1 MKQKEKSDRE
11 SALSPFR
18 KFRTQTTLSRSRDTL
33 HYSSTRVQFSL
44 FSSDHRRHSKRND
57 ILTGSERRLVA
68 VISASF
74 RLLAPSSVTHGPNEA
89 IIMHSSSRVSKSPQK
104 ADSITTLSGCSQ
116 IRRSDCAYTWLSIND
131 LLYTGSDRRRS

>member
-1 MKQKEKSDRE
+1 MRV
-11 SALSPFR
+11 PFR
-18 KFRTQTTLSRSRDTL
+18 LSENFARKRRSPEAETLFTTPVPMFNSR
-33 HYSSTRVQFSL
+33 FS
-44 FSSDHRRHSKRND
+44 SSDHRRHSKRND

-74 RLLAPSSVTHGPNEA
+74 RLLVPSSFTHGPNEA

>member
-1 MKQKEKSDRE
+1 MRV
-11 SALSPFR
+11 PFR
-18 KFRTQTTLSRSRDTL
+18 LSENFARKRRSPEAETLFTTQVPMFNSR
-33 HYSSTRVQFSL
+33 FS
-44 FSSDHRRHSKRND
+44 SSDHRRHSKRNN
-57 ILTGSERRLVA
+57 ILTGSERRLVE

-74 RLLAPSSVTHGPNEA
+74 RLLVPSSVTHGPNEA